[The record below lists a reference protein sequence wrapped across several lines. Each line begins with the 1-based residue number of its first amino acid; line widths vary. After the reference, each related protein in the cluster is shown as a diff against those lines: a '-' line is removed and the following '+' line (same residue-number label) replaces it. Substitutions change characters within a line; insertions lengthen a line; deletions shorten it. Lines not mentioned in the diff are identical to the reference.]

1 MLQHEG
7 QAFADSFIA
16 YLHINYRSYRALT
29 MPLVSYSD
37 SEDSDAEAKIAFQ
50 PIARSIS
57 TISKPAFQK
66 VVDRSNPHKITVHLP
81 ETSKGPNGRHD
92 NEQEPPS
99 KRARV
104 GAGSFGDFNSLLPAP
119 KRTTPII
126 ALDGSSSRGVGLKTG
141 SAPGFSRDISVAT
154 DAGVSTKEDLR
165 VDDADSSVGVQ
176 GPKPLYE
183 EDTETQKE
191 PKPNSAKKGG
201 PAIFKPLSVAR
212 KPKKRKADRA
222 EDAAIARSMG
232 AFSSEKVATVKK
244 ASLFSIDSETGLRD
258 DRHGLEGE
266 YRPMIYESAQSPGG
280 SGKPSED
287 SHVGHKA
294 PETLE
299 KLVDGTEHP
308 IGTPATLPS
317 SQGASQS
324 LDAIAADLHLSASA
338 KRQLFGRN
346 KNKASEISIV
356 NFDTDQEYAANE
368 LLRQAGE
375 QALHNP
381 VRSIAPGKH
390 SLKQLVNAA
399 SHQKDALE
407 EHFASGKRNKKEAGS
422 KYGW

>member
-1 MLQHEG
+1 
-7 QAFADSFIA
+7 
-16 YLHINYRSYRALT
+16 

-37 SEDSDAEAKIAFQ
+37 SEDSDPEAKIAVQ
-50 PIARSIS
+50 PIAKSI
-57 TISKPAFQK
+57 TAPSKPAFQK

-81 ETSKGPNGRHD
+81 EASKGLGERLD
-92 NEQEPPS
+92 TEQEPPS
-99 KRARV
+99 KRARL

-119 KRTTPII
+119 KRATTNIT
-126 ALDGSSSRGVGLKTG
+126 GNGGSSRGVGLKTG
-141 SAPGFSRDISVAT
+141 AAPGFSRDAQVAT
-154 DAGVSTKEDLR
+154 DAGIFAKEELR
-165 VDDADSSVGVQ
+165 VEDADSSVGGQ
-176 GPKPLYE
+176 GPKPSHE
-183 EDTETQKE
+183 EDIEPQKE
-191 PKPNSAKKGG
+191 QKSDSAKKGG
-201 PAIFKPLSVAR
+201 RAMFKPLSVAR
-212 KPKKRKADRA
+212 KPKKKRPDRA

-232 AFSSEKVATVKK
+232 AASTDEVATFKK
-244 ASLFSIDSETGLRD
+244 ASLFSIDSESGMKD

-266 YRPMIYESAQSPGG
+266 YRPMIYGSARS
-280 SGKPSED
+280 SGRPAED
-287 SHVGHKA
+287 SDIGHNP
-294 PETLE
+294 PETSE
-299 KLVDGTEHP
+299 TSVDSTENPNGTS
-308 IGTPATLPS
+308 ATLPS

-324 LDAIAADLHLSASA
+324 LDAIAADLNLSASA

-346 KNKASEISIV
+346 KNKASEVSVV